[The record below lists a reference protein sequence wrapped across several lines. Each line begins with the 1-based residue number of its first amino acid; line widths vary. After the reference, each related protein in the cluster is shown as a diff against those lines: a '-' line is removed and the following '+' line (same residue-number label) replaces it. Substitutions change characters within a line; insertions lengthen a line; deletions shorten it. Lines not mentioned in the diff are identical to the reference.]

1 VTGLVPRR
9 DGPAP
14 DGAARSAPRLRPA
27 RATDVAR
34 LRRLVDAVL
43 EETFRPIAPR
53 LTARLI
59 AEDFAAEWLSEDWP
73 RLTVAE
79 LDGRPVG
86 LVETVDD
93 RLTELWVDTGC
104 RRRGVGGALLAH
116 GEARIAAEGHA
127 VAWLTVLRD
136 NRRARAFY
144 RAHGW
149 RDRDAYPHPRSR
161 VPQIEM
167 ARRLT
172 DAPPLPPD
180 AARFLR

>member
-1 VTGLVPRR
+1 M
-9 DGPAP
+9 
-14 DGAARSAPRLRPA
+14 SAPRLRPA
-27 RATDVAR
+27 RVTDVAD

-59 AEDFAAEWLSEDWP
+59 AEDFAAAWLSEDWP

-79 LDGRPVG
+79 IGGVAVG
-86 LVETVDD
+86 LVETIDD
-93 RLTELWVDTGC
+93 RLTELWVHPGW
-104 RRRGVGGALLAH
+104 RRRGIGRVLLAH
-116 GEARIAAEGHA
+116 GEKRIADAGHDI
-127 VAWLTVLRD
+127 AWLTVLRD
-136 NRRARAFY
+136 NQRARAFY

-167 ARRLT
+167 ARHLRREALVTT
-172 DAPPLPPD
+172 DVAEIS
-180 AARFLR
+180 R